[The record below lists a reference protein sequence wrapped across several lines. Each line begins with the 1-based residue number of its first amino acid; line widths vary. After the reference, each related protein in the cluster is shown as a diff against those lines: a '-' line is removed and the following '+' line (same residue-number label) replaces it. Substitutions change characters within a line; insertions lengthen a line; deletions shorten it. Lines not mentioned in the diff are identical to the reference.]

1 MWGLEQKSVNENPN
15 LVEIIQKKKT
25 LGPLHKD
32 LGVLHIF
39 GEICSIK

>member
-15 LVEIIQKKKT
+15 LVEIIQKKT